1 MTDDIARAAMTDKTG
16 EKNGISTSSQMR
28 YDLCCGDPKRTD
40 EGNQKILAGK
50 TPDKLRHRKPR
61 KGSPMTGPLR
71 LTYTPDELE
80 ALPPKEFEKLLE
92 QCREY
97 IEKTRAEG
105 GQPEILIDMSLSP
118 NF

>member
-1 MTDDIARAAMTDKTG
+1 
-16 EKNGISTSSQMR
+16 
-28 YDLCCGDPKRTD
+28 
-40 EGNQKILAGK
+40 
-50 TPDKLRHRKPR
+50 
-61 KGSPMTGPLR
+61 MTGPLR